1 LVKRFERGYG
11 ARSATIR
18 TKRRQSLVV
27 VDRAGFGYIGAV
39 TRSTRH
45 ISRRPARPCSTTLSI
60 PTIVLSLGPTAA
72 QKQDLIAYLQTLS
85 RRGQADGSG

>member
-1 LVKRFERGYG
+1 MCYDPYKTE
-11 ARSATIR
+11 TIR
-18 TKRRQSLVV
+18 SPWWTGRFS
-27 VDRAGFGYIGAV
+27 AYIGAV